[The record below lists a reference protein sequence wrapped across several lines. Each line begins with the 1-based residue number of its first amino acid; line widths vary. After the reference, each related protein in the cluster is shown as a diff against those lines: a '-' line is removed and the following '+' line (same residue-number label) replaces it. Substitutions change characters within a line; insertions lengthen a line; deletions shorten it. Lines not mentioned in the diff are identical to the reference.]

1 MAEFYGSIELV
12 PYIGKDVSNFRSTLR
27 TTKKYKDMQET
38 LDYFEELKVQ
48 DGPNFF
54 YKFKLDKDYKI
65 HNLFWVDGSA
75 RKAYEAYGDCVS
87 FDTTY
92 MTNMYGM
99 PFAPFIG
106 INRHAQSFQ
115 LGCAF
120 LRDEKT
126 DSFVWLFKACLET
139 MKGKAPLNI
148 ITNQDGA
155 MRRAIEL
162 VFPNTNHRNYQWHIM
177 DKASGT
183 IGPYISFN
191 QELKDEFTDC
201 INYSVTPEEFEA
213 KWDAM
218 INKYGLGDIQHFQHL
233 YSIRKS
239 FVQTYYMHCFYPF
252 LQSTQRSEGFN
263 AVLKR
268 YVNPNLSIL
277 LFVKQYEK
285 IQQKYLVAQDGQD
298 FRTDDNE
305 WHTWSKYPIE
315 KYASIVYTKGIFYK
329 FSKEFEKTAEY
340 DVQEHE
346 VPYQYKLVPND
357 KFVEDY
363 GTRSYI
369 VTAIEEETSYYC
381 ECSKFDRD
389 GIICCHIMKILIRF
403 GVKTLPERYIL
414 KRWTQQAIPIDTDI
428 SADANISVDIAA
440 SGMSLQNKKTLR
452 FSNLASALAKFAR
465 EGSNSDDAHSI
476 VTKHIEMMQSEL
488 VDLKKRKSKSK
499 KKKTT
504 VVPSNDFAVANLSQ
518 PLSNAATTTS
528 PPGHGTIATMSTP
541 NPNVPAPTDF
551 QDASYPDSSRLVRN
565 LSRSVTKGRK
575 KSERLSNG
583 KNVQPKRKNKCSICH
598 SENHNAAKCPGKIT
612 KRISSKEMQLFT

>member
-1 MAEFYGSIELV
+1 MDLNQLPPDFDYDFISRHIEDAIESNPKNCTQPPPIQQDSPSISDILLDKFCMKRVRCGLRRKSPILLMAEFYGSIELV
-12 PYIGKDVSNFRSTLR
+12 PYVGKDVSNFRSTLR
-27 TTKKYKDMQET
+27 TTEKYKDMQET

-48 DGPNFF
+48 DDPDFF
-54 YKFKLDKDYKI
+54 YKFKLDNDYKI
-65 HNLFWVDGSA
+65 QNLFWVDGSA
-75 RKAYEAYGDCVS
+75 RKAYEAYGNCVS

-92 MTNMYGM
+92 MTNMYDM

-126 DSFVWLFKACLET
+126 DSFVWLFKAFLEA

-148 ITNQDGA
+148 ITDQDGA
-155 MRRAIEL
+155 MRLAIEL
-162 VFPNTNHRNYQWHIM
+162 VFPNTNHRNCRWHIM
-177 DKASGT
+177 DKASRT
-183 IGPYISFN
+183 IGPYLSSN

-201 INYSVTPEEFEA
+201 INYS
-213 KWDAM
+213 
-218 INKYGLGDIQHFQHL
+218 
-233 YSIRKS
+233 
-239 FVQTYYMHCFYPF
+239 
-252 LQSTQRSEGFN
+252 
-263 AVLKR
+263 
-268 YVNPNLSIL
+268 
-277 LFVKQYEK
+277 YEK
-285 IQQKYLVAQDGQD
+285 IQQKYLIAQDGQD

-305 WHTWSKYPIE
+305 RHTWSKYPIE
-315 KYASIVYTKGIFYK
+315 KYASTVYTKGIFYK

-357 KFVEDY
+357 KFVKDY

-389 GIICCHIMKILIRF
+389 GIICCHIMKILIKF

-414 KRWTQQAIPIDTDI
+414 KRWTQQAILVDTDM

-440 SGMSLQNKKTLR
+440 SGMSLQNKRTLR

-488 VDLKKRKSKSK
+488 ADLKKRKSKR
-499 KKKTT
+499 KKTT
-504 VVPSNDFAVANLSQ
+504 VVPSNDFSVANVSQ
-518 PLSNAATTTS
+518 SLSNATTTTS
-528 PPGHGTIATMSTP
+528 PPGHATTATMSTP
-541 NPNVPAPTDF
+541 NPNVPAPADF
-551 QDASYPDSSRLVRN
+551 
-565 LSRSVTKGRK
+565 
-575 KSERLSNG
+575 
-583 KNVQPKRKNKCSICH
+583 
-598 SENHNAAKCPGKIT
+598 
-612 KRISSKEMQLFT
+612 